1 MAKVSELK
9 SEFFDLLR
17 PIETKVFLFLTIIL
31 LLLEYYGWQGPFFR
45 NIAPLLRAQGQL
57 GNPKFSAQ
65 VFTTSS
71 FTLLFILF
79 PIAFLALTRQLKTL
93 PLGFKIPPLK
103 SWIPYF
109 VISLFMF
116 LVLAV
121 VCKNPQFYKFYP
133 LYRPTSWG
141 DWLAFE
147 LVYMP
152 QFLAVEFLF
161 RGPILYLLK
170 EKFSKGAEA
179 MMTLPYALI
188 HIHKPFPEAM
198 GSIIAGLVLCR
209 LSLKTKSILPGVAVH
224 MFVALSADFFGLYY
238 AGLISRF

>member
-1 MAKVSELK
+1 LLFRSEGG
-9 SEFFDLLR
+9 FLR
-17 PIETKVFLFLTIIL
+17 S
-31 LLLEYYGWQGPFFR
+31 QG
-45 NIAPLLRAQGQL
+45 NL

-71 FTLLFILF
+71 FILLFIFL
-79 PIAFLALTRQLKTL
+79 PVVFLALTKQLKRVPMGL
-93 PLGFKIPPLK
+93 KFPPLK
-103 SWIPYF
+103 SLSPYI
-109 VISLFMF
+109 VISFFMF

-133 LYRPTSWG
+133 LYRPTTWG
-141 DWLAFE
+141 DWFAFE

-170 EKFSKGAEA
+170 EKFEKGAEA

-188 HIHKPFPEAM
+188 HIHKPFPEAI

-209 LSLKTKSILPGVAVH
+209 LSLKTKSILPGVFVH